1 MTDQIKSQLE
11 IAAENLSIEFQRVL
25 INEMSTED
33 GLVPVLMDIG
43 SDPARYIN
51 IFSDEIIRLGA
62 AYYKTITAWTELD
75 EMGIDDYIQRRIL
88 TFNPI
93 LSTSSRIVRMY
104 FLFRSRFKL
113 THTSSQ
119 TEIAMTEV
127 NTRFSVLF
135 LTSL

>member
-1 MTDQIKSQLE
+1 MTEQIKSQLE
-11 IAAENLSIEFQRVL
+11 NAAENLSIEFQRVL

-75 EMGIDDYIQRRIL
+75 EMGIDDYYPETDIDLQPDTFDEQPNREDILPFPVEVKVDPYDQPDGDRHDRI
-88 TFNPI
+88 
-93 LSTSSRIVRMY
+93 
-104 FLFRSRFKL
+104 
-113 THTSSQ
+113 
-119 TEIAMTEV
+119 
-127 NTRFSVLF
+127 
-135 LTSL
+135 